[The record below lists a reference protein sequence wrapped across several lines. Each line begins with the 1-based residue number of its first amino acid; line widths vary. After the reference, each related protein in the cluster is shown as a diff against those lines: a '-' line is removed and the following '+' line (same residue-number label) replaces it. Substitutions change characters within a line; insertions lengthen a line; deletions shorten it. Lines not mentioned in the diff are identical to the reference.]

1 MPDTGPDQAFGALIH
16 HALRDY
22 HADAVLSALPALA
35 ELRVVQAQLRRAPG
49 RVAAAV
55 RAVLDAGLA
64 RLAER
69 DDAAAD
75 LLVQRFVAEEPLPRL
90 LGRYHYAERTFFSR
104 QKKAVAALTGIIW
117 AAEETLRGMALT
129 EAQQRVLNG
138 LPPPTFSRLFGV
150 TGRLHELKELLRNG
164 EACWLIA
171 VDGMGGI
178 GKTALA
184 RAAVETLVAAGRFE
198 RVAWI
203 TAQQQSFAWGRLQP
217 AETPVL
223 TYATCLGELAR
234 LLGVDL
240 QGAPSE
246 GAQEQRLRLALT
258 ASATLIVVDNLE
270 TAADM
275 AALVA
280 GLHRLARPAKVMLTT
295 RQRVLYEPVTVF
307 TLSALP
313 PDDALAFIGYHAAER
328 NIPAAR
334 GAPAT
339 DLARIVH
346 VTDGNPLAIKLVIGQ
361 LASLPLAQV
370 LADLTAARPAVYD
383 FYQFIFRYSW
393 DHLTKPAQDLLL
405 HMPLFD
411 VRGVMW
417 EDLAAVNGGD
427 ENGACHRALTELV
440 NASLVNAGY
449 VAGQLVY
456 SIHRLT
462 EYFILSDLVH
472 NGWGDPA
479 K

>member
-1 MPDTGPDQAFGALIH
+1 
-16 HALRDY
+16 
-22 HADAVLSALPALA
+22 
-35 ELRVVQAQLRRAPG
+35 
-49 RVAAAV
+49 
-55 RAVLDAGLA
+55 
-64 RLAER
+64 
-69 DDAAAD
+69 
-75 LLVQRFVAEEPLPRL
+75 
-90 LGRYHYAERTFFSR
+90 
-104 QKKAVAALTGIIW
+104 VAALTGIIW

-164 EACWLIA
+164 EACWLVA

-184 RAAVETLVAAGRFE
+184 RAAVEALVCEGRFD
-198 RVAWI
+198 RVAWL

-223 TYATCLGELAR
+223 TYATCLSELAQ

-240 QGAPSE
+240 QDAPAE
-246 GAQEQRLRLALT
+246 GAQEQRLRLALAET
-258 ASATLIVVDNLE
+258 ATLIVVDNLE

-280 GLHRLARPAKVMLTT
+280 GLHRLARPAKILLTT
-295 RQRVLYEPVTVF
+295 RQRVAAYEQVAAL

-313 PDDALAFIGYHAAER
+313 PDEARAFISYHAVERNVPAALAASAA
-328 NIPAAR
+328 
-334 GAPAT
+334 

-370 LADLTAARPAVYD
+370 LADLTAARPDVYD
-383 FYQFIFRYSW
+383 FYQFIFCYSW
-393 DHLTKPAQDLLL
+393 QNLSEPAQDLLL
-405 HMPLFD
+405 YMPMFD
-411 VRGVMW
+411 ARGVMW

-427 ENGACHRALTELV
+427 ENGACRRALTELV

-449 VAGQLVY
+449 AAGRLIY
-456 SIHRLT
+456 SLHRLT
-462 EYFILSDLVH
+462 EYFILSDLVKR
-472 NGWGDPA
+472 GWDAPA
-479 K
+479 A